1 MDYITIDMYKGIIEK
16 ESLKEHSILNQLN
29 IKEVYKEYHKGE
41 DPPLWHAYKV
51 RIPDKKLGQLI
62 KFLSK
67 NIMISGWFSLFW
79 NNKLVYVVMKDK
91 IIKLKNKKPW
101 DNKEFKKLI
110 SYGEKEGIHRKWF
123 DNMINPMSNW

>member
-1 MDYITIDMYKGIIEK
+1 MYKGIIEK
-16 ESLKEHSILNQLN
+16 ESLKDVSILNQLN
-29 IKEVYKEYHKGE
+29 VKEVYKEYHEDE

-51 RIPDKKLGQLI
+51 KIPNNKLEQLI

-91 IIKLKNKKPW
+91 IIKLKNKRPW
-101 DNKEFKKLI
+101 DRKEFKKLI
-110 SYGEKEGIHRKWF
+110 SYGEKEDIHRKWF
-123 DNMINPMSNW
+123 DNMVNPMNNW